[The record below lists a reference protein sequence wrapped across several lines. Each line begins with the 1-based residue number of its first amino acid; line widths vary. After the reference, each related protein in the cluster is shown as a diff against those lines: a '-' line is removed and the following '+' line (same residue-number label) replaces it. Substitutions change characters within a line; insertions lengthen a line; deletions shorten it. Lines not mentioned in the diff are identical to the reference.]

1 MIRRALLVYTAR
13 ELHACDG
20 CLNVKKMF
28 AACFIK
34 PLFINVPTAAL
45 KGVSVLL
52 LKGNTVTHS
61 GSELD
66 EKTVTTLTSPRRPR
80 QQWRPLK
87 I

>member
-1 MIRRALLVYTAR
+1 MIRRALLVYTVR

-66 EKTVTTLTSPRRPR
+66 KRLL
-80 QQWRPLK
+80 PLSHPLGVLGNNGVP
-87 I
+87 